1 MHRVNY
7 NGLKRRDTY
16 DEIAN
21 YIETDPNKIRYPDRT
36 ATFIEQSHQMKM
48 LGGQAYADM
57 EDQQENNIKE
67 DMKDG
72 LLRRAAGK
80 DGKTKSVYK
89 AASEP
94 DPTQIFDIASDKDEE
109 MADQA
114 REGAAKIQ
122 VEKDRKLAMEIAA
135 GEMGKASV

>member
-7 NGLKRRDTY
+7 NGLKKRDTY
-16 DEIAN
+16 DEIVN
-21 YIETDPNKIRYPDRT
+21 YIETDPTKIRYPDRT

-57 EDQQENNIKE
+57 EEQQEKNIKE

-72 LLRRAAGK
+72 LLRTAAGK
-80 DGKTKSVYK
+80 DDKTRSIYK

-94 DPTQIFDIASDKDEE
+94 DPTHFLISPATKTKRWRIMLKKKLPRYRKE
-109 MADQA
+109 
-114 REGAAKIQ
+114 KIESLQ
-122 VEKDRKLAMEIAA
+122 
-135 GEMGKASV
+135 

>member
-21 YIETDPNKIRYPDRT
+21 YINIDPNKISYPDRT

-57 EDQQENNIKE
+57 EEQQEKNIKE
-67 DMKDG
+67 DMMDG
-72 LLRRAAGK
+72 LLRKAAGK
-80 DGKTKSVYK
+80 DGKTRSVYK

-94 DPTQIFDIASDKDEE
+94 DLDRPKEFGIASDKEE
-109 MADQA
+109 ETA
-114 REGAAKIQ
+114 
-122 VEKDRKLAMEIAA
+122 
-135 GEMGKASV
+135 